1 MYNAEDIYNIGVEV
15 EKNGQAFYAEAAKV
29 AKDEDS
35 KKLLEEL
42 ANWELGHVSLF
53 DELKN
58 ELPSD
63 VRSGEDLFDID
74 NDVAKY
80 FKAAADSHVFKK
92 GVDIKKMVNEIND
105 TLGIFKMA
113 LRFEKDSV
121 VLYQGMKNLV
131 SESMGKN
138 KVDKL
143 IDEEMIHVSMMQERI
158 AQLKSGK

>member
-1 MYNAEDIYNIGVEV
+1 MYNAEDIYSIGVEV
-15 EKNGQAFYAEAAKV
+15 EKNGQAFYAEAAKI

-42 ANWELGHVSLF
+42 ASWELGHVSLF

-58 ELPSD
+58 DLPD
-63 VRSGEDLFDID
+63 AVRSGEDMFDID

-92 GVDIKKMVNEIND
+92 GVDIKKLLGEIND
-105 TLGIFKMA
+105 TLGVFKMA

-121 VLYQGMKNLV
+121 VLYQGMKNMV
-131 SESMGKN
+131 SESMGKD

-143 IDEEMIHVSMMQERI
+143 IEEEMIHVSMMQERI
-158 AQLKSGK
+158 SQLTV

>member
-29 AKDEDS
+29 AKDEES

-42 ANWELGHVSLF
+42 ANWEKGHVSLF
-53 DELKN
+53 EELKN
-58 ELPSD
+58 ELPDD

-92 GVDIKKMVNEIND
+92 GVDIQKLVNEIND

-121 VLYQGMKNLV
+121 VLYQGMKSMV
-131 SESMGKN
+131 SESMGKS

-158 AQLKSGK
+158 AQLGSD

>member
-15 EKNGQAFYAEAAKV
+15 EKNGQAFYAEAAKAV
-29 AKDEDS
+29 KDEDS

-42 ANWELGHVSLF
+42 ASWELGHVSLF

-63 VRSGEDLFDID
+63 VKAGEDLFDID

-92 GVDIKKMVNEIND
+92 GVDINKLVDGISD

-121 VLYQGMKNLV
+121 VLYQGMKSMV
-131 SESMGKN
+131 SESMGKS
-138 KVDKL
+138 KVDRL
-143 IDEEMIHVSMMQERI
+143 IEEEMIHVSMMQERI
-158 AQLKSGK
+158 SQLSNNE